1 MNFLPDKLNPNFTTK
16 AKDKEKALNKAIE
29 ENSAEINALMPR
41 FLRLASEGIKA
52 NIAHLMKRGL
62 EAEFVG
68 DTIEAAE
75 CKKEIKEQHRMH
87 QLLHLAL
94 ELHDRESA
102 KSIGRAMAM
111 NAMARD
117 LERNTDAS

>member
-1 MNFLPDKLNPNFTTK
+1 MNFLPDKLNPKFKTK
-16 AKDKEKALNKAIE
+16 SKDKEKALNKAIE

-68 DTIEAAE
+68 DTIEAAK
-75 CKKEIKEQHRMH
+75 CKKEIKEQHRIH

-94 ELHDRESA
+94 ELHDNESA
-102 KSIGRAMAM
+102 RSIGRAMAIKLKRSK
-111 NAMARD
+111 A
-117 LERNTDAS
+117 DAG

>member
-1 MNFLPDKLNPNFTTK
+1 MIRFLPDKLNPMFTTK

-52 NIAHLMKRGL
+52 NIAHLIKLGL
-62 EAEFVG
+62 EADFVG
-68 DTIEAAE
+68 DTIVAAE
-75 CKKEIKEQHRMH
+75 RKKEIKEQHRMH
-87 QLLHLAL
+87 QMLHLL
-94 ELHDRESA
+94 ILRSELDR
-102 KSIGRAMAM
+102 IRP
-111 NAMARD
+111 MARD

>member
-29 ENSAEINALMPR
+29 ENSAEINALMPK

-102 KSIGRAMAM
+102 RSIGRAMADKLK
-111 NAMARD
+111 RSKV
-117 LERNTDAS
+117 DAQ